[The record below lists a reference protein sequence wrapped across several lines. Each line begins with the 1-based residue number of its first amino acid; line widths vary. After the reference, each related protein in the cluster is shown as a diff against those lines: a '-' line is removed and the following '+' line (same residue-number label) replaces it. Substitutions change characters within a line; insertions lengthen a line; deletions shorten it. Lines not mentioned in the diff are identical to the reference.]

1 MELTRTRRSKD
12 RSGSGESDA
21 MRLDLRRLVEIYPSL
36 DCGRQ
41 ARMDMDRERM
51 KERGEDGYRGSGDG
65 WGLGSKGENGR

>member
-1 MELTRTRRSKD
+1 MELTCTCGARD
-12 RSGSGESDA
+12 GSGSGESDA
-21 MRLDLRRLVEIYPSL
+21 MQLYLRILVELYPSL

-41 ARMDMDRERM
+41 ARMDMDIERM